1 MIERQHERDAGS
13 FPAWRHRLEQAA
25 EPHLNDALQEF
36 LRLLG
41 TVGTPLIDGLAV
53 HFLYYDPRAHHVA
66 LTGEFTDW
74 GRTGVTLPL
83 LPLGHTGLF
92 YRTLELE
99 GPARLEYQVVV
110 DGRGIMDPLCPQTA
124 DNGIGGRNSSFVVGD
139 VREPPEL
146 SWVPTIP
153 HGRVEDFAFE
163 SRLLGNRRR
172 IYAYLPPGYDEERAR
187 RFPTLVVHDG
197 GQYLHRGQLPTV
209 LDNLIVSRAVSP
221 LIAFMVDPVERGHEY
236 RASEA
241 YAAFLEAELLP
252 QLEGR
257 YRTLA
262 QREARGV
269 MGASLGGLSACY
281 VALSRPQL
289 FSRVGGQSSALHLE
303 ETKLTA
309 LVTRSPAR
317 PAVYLDVGQYEPRYL
332 PAHGRLVALLTTL
345 GYPCVFQPLAAG
357 HNWTMWRAHLKD
369 LLTCLWRP

>member
-1 MIERQHERDAGS
+1 
-13 FPAWRHRLEQAA
+13 
-25 EPHLNDALQEF
+25 
-36 LRLLG
+36 
-41 TVGTPLIDGLAV
+41 
-53 HFLYYDPRAHHVA
+53 
-66 LTGEFTDW
+66 
-74 GRTGVTLPL
+74 
-83 LPLGHTGLF
+83 
-92 YRTLELE
+92 
-99 GPARLEYQVVV
+99 
-110 DGRGIMDPLCPQTA
+110 
-124 DNGIGGRNSSFVVGD
+124 

-221 LIAFMVDPVERGHEY
+221 LIAFMVDPVERGREY

-281 VALSRPQL
+281 VALARPQL
-289 FSRVGGQSSALHLE
+289 FARVGGQSSALHLE
-303 ETKLTA
+303 EAKITA
-309 LVTRSPAR
+309 LLNHFRAR
-317 PAVYLDVGQYEPRYL
+317 AAFYLDVGKYEPRYL
-332 PAHGRLVALLTTL
+332 PTHQRIVALLSTG
-345 GYPCVFQPLAAG
+345 GYPCVFQQLAAG
-357 HNWTMWRAHLKD
+357 HNWTSWRAHLKD
-369 LLTCLWRP
+369 LLTFLWRP